1 MTQEVGFDFGGAILC
16 EFETNGSSSI
26 SLLEFFFDRE
36 EKVVGFLLVDIELA
50 VSGDPG
56 GPGSVDFHARKNFR
70 DKVADQFGEKDELP
84 WVGAFSREGNETRNA
99 TRNLDKGVA
108 GGFLVAGFRVENNKV
123 DRFIEKL
130 GEGVTGVYGEWGKDG
145 ENIALELFASPGDL
159 GFVQLLNRAEVN
171 ALLGKGGEEC
181 FVKELV
187 LVGDHAEDPSADG
200 GEDFWGAETIRAM
213 NITSV
218 VDELFESGD
227 ADFEEL
233 V

>member
-1 MTQEVGFDFGGAILC
+1 
-16 EFETNGSSSI
+16 
-26 SLLEFFFDRE
+26 
-36 EKVVGFLLVDIELA
+36 VGFLFVDIELA

-56 GPGSVDFHARKNFR
+56 GQGTIDFHAWENLG
-70 DKVADQFGEKDELP
+70 DEEADQFGEKDEFP
-84 WVGAFSREGNETRNA
+84 WVGAFSREGNQAGNA

-108 GGFLVAGFRVENNKV
+108 GGFLVAGFRVKNDKV

-130 GEGVTGVYGEWGKDG
+130 GKRVTGVDCEGGKDG

-171 ALLGKGGEEC
+171 ALLGKGGEEG
-181 FVKELV
+181 FVEELV
-187 LVGDHAEDPSADG
+187 LVGNHAEDPCADG
-200 GEDFWGAETIRAM
+200 GENFGGAETIGPV

-218 VDELFESGD
+218 VDELLEGGD

-233 V
+233 VQVRTDDGEEFESFEKGLGRVLGLFENALIKLQPTEFTI